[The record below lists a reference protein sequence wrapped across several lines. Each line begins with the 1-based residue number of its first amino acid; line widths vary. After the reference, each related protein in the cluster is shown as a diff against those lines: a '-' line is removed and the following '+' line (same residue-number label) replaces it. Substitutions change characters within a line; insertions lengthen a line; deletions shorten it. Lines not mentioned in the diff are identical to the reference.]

1 MTPAMASLPPMES
14 TAGTR
19 PRPRRRVAIG
29 IAAALLLGLL
39 VTASPLAAQ
48 DEPST
53 RAGAAE
59 AARRAK
65 AAALAEAPP
74 PNRVERA
81 FSFIEE
87 SRFFGRVF
95 NPPRGWFA
103 QVGGVGEG
111 NGFTLGGGYRQP
123 TPLGVLTVRGLGSL
137 RESHLLGVDF
147 TRAFLPRDAGF
158 ITASVTRRHEAVQRY
173 YGEGPDTSFDDRT
186 SFGLSATQVDLTA
199 GVRVTRWL
207 TGTAGVGFAN
217 PDITASS
224 EASRVPGTQGVH
236 DDRSAPGL
244 TFQPEYVISHLGVVI
259 DTRDTANPRRG
270 GLYQA
275 QVRRFDDRE
284 GGAYSFTDT
293 RIELQQFIPFWNLS
307 RVLALRVLAQHAD
320 GLGQAQVPFYLM
332 PTLGGA
338 RSLRGY
344 DRQRFRDRSQL
355 LISAE
360 YRYEV
365 NPFLMAAV
373 FYDAGQVAA
382 DWSAFRVKDLRD
394 AYGIGFR
401 FGYSNAV
408 ALRAD
413 VAFGG
418 EDPVRLIVGFSTSF

>member
-1 MTPAMASLPPMES
+1 MPAPPSSLLDAVRRANCSPSPRRGAACFGWLVAACLVCGAS
-14 TAGTR
+14 TAR
-19 PRPRRRVAIG
+19 
-29 IAAALLLGLL
+29 
-39 VTASPLAAQ
+39 AQ
-48 DEPST
+48 DEDRT
-53 RAGAAE
+53 RAAELE

-65 AAALAEAPP
+65 AAALAEAVPP
-74 PNRVERA
+74 SQVERA
-81 FSFIEE
+81 FNYIEQ
-87 SRFFGRVF
+87 SRLFGRIF

-111 NGFTLGGGYRQP
+111 NGFTIGGGYRQP
-123 TPLGVLTVRGLGSL
+123 TDLGVLTVRGLGSI
-137 RESHLLGVDF
+137 RQSHLASVDF

-158 ITASVTRRHEAVQRY
+158 ITATVMRRHEAAQRF
-173 YGEGPDTSFDDRT
+173 YGQGPDSEVDDRT

-217 PDITASS
+217 PDIKESS
-224 EASRVPGTQGVH
+224 ESGSVPGTE
-236 DDRSAPGL
+236 DAYDEAEAPGI
-244 TFQPEYVISHLGVVI
+244 TFQPEYVTSHLGVVI
-259 DTRDTANPRRG
+259 DTRDSGNPRNG

-275 QVRRFDDRE
+275 QFRRFDDRQ
-284 GGAYSFTDT
+284 GGAYSFTDM
-293 RIELQQFIPFWNLS
+293 RIDLQQFIPFWNLS
-307 RVLALRVLAQHAD
+307 RVLALRALAQHAD

-332 PTLGGA
+332 PALGGA

-344 DRQRFRDRSQL
+344 DRQRFRDRSL
-355 LISAE
+355 LLLSAE

-373 FYDAGQVAA
+373 FYDAGQVAP
-382 DWSAFRVKDLRD
+382 DWSQFRLKDLRD
-394 AYGIGFR
+394 NFGIGFR